1 MEARVSANEGGEGM
15 KIEHMELVR
24 LAEEEGESVQV
35 RPIPQ
40 EQVDV
45 DLRSERITVRLSR
58 DEVAALDAQCKAIG
72 VGRSTFL
79 RMAVRQALGL
89 ARTVL

>member
-1 MEARVSANEGGEGM
+1 M
-15 KIEHMELVR
+15 KIDHMELVR
-24 LAEEEGESVQV
+24 LAEEEGESVQA
-35 RPIPQ
+35 RPVPQ

-58 DEVAALDAQCKAIG
+58 DEVTALDAHCKAIG

-89 ARTVL
+89 ARTVS